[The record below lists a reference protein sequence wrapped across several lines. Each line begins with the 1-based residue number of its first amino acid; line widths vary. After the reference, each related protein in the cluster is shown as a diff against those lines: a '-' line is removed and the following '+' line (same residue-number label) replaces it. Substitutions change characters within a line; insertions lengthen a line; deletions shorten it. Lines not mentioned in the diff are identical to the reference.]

1 MQVLSYCTCS
11 HRPWHQQLA
20 LLELCFCCFWAAIPT
35 HANNEI
41 FDILQYMYE
50 SWDVY
55 AIIHDLN
62 LRKAAPANLW
72 PRVPRPT
79 AKFKTRALSLQ
90 MPCIHLLIAAKVDST
105 ADQENL
111 GVAEA
116 GMGIYLRSESPF
128 EVVR

>member
-1 MQVLSYCTCS
+1 M
-11 HRPWHQQLA
+11 
-20 LLELCFCCFWAAIPT
+20 

-55 AIIHDLN
+55 ASIHDLN